1 MNWRRCLLCA
11 FNEAREDRFNA
22 KSTSSFLF
30 LRCFLFLLSPLARL
44 VQYTCISLSC
54 YFWDHSTNNFR
65 YFSKYYCSINT
76 STINGYKYLCSHIVC
91 PNEQACQCEVISF
104 FWCSPLYIPCSL
116 KTGIFWVMMILGW
129 KDCPTSTCTR
139 LTLCRWD
146 AIPPRCTTLKWT
158 QDGNQC
164 LCKPVSFTKR
174 SPSSAHFT
182 TWHHISNNSETRV

>member
-116 KTGIFWVMMILGW
+116 QNGNFLSHDDI
-129 KDCPTSTCTR
+129 R
-139 LTLCRWD
+139 L
-146 AIPPRCTTLKWT
+146 
-158 QDGNQC
+158 
-164 LCKPVSFTKR
+164 KR
-174 SPSSAHFT
+174 L
-182 TWHHISNNSETRV
+182 SNNKHMYAIDTLSVRRDTTTMHDFEMDPRWQSVPM